1 MALGHHRED
10 VIETLLLN
18 QFYNGTIKAMA
29 PLLAADDGRNVVIRP
44 SCTCPRMISSGMR
57 PWPGFPSRA
66 APARPAATP
75 DMKRVQLKKLLA
87 ELERRHPGI
96 KASLLSALARVD
108 QRHLFTPSKS
118 VTEPDGRN
126 EAPKR
131 F

>member
-1 MALGHHRED
+1 
-10 VIETLLLN
+10 
-18 QFYNGTIKAMA
+18 
-29 PLLAADDGRNVVIRP
+29 
-44 SCTCPRMISSGMR
+44 MR
-57 PWPGFPSRA
+57 PWPGFRRVLRLPSCGGPRYETG
-66 APARPAATP
+66 AT
-75 DMKRVQLKKLLA
+75 QKLLA
-87 ELERRHPGI
+87 ELERRTGI